1 MVNVERNYYVYVWYR
16 EDDEKPFY
24 VGKGFGRRL
33 YLVNGRNKHF
43 MNVLQKHGGFP
54 LKIIEGLTEQEAI
67 DKEIALIS
75 EYRKL
80 YTLTSVTDGG
90 EGVSGLK
97 HSQETKTRLSE
108 LAKNQWSNPEMRRL
122 LTESRKL
129 THNSP
134 SFKEHMSKVKKGT
147 KHTEQNILNIKNG
160 MSKPESVKKMAQA
173 KMKYTNVICLNKI
186 TQEKV
191 KNFGNTKEAVEWLKT
206 LGYEKPNMSSIIGCI
221 SGKNKT
227 SYGFK
232 WTASKI
238 KES

>member
-1 MVNVERNYYVYVWYR
+1 MLNKRLKEELRNIKNKDTRIKFCLGTLSLMAMCIALLIISTFTQIKFSGVDTGINTYLKFEYIPQIPIVLFIAALLG
-16 EDDEKPFY
+16 ES
-24 VGKGFGRRL
+24 FGL
-33 YLVNGRNKHF
+33 LTILIY
-43 MNVLQKHGGFP
+43 
-54 LKIIEGLTEQEAI
+54 IILGLTPNYPI
-67 DKEIALIS
+67 FGM
-75 EYRKL
+75 
-80 YTLTSVTDGG
+80 GG
-90 EGVSGLK
+90 GLSYIFQYLK
-97 HSQETKTRLSE
+97 
-108 LAKNQWSNPEMRRL
+108 
-122 LTESRKL
+122 
-129 THNSP
+129 
-134 SFKEHMSKVKKGT
+134 
-147 KHTEQNILNIKNG
+147 QNILNIKNG